1 MKSIVFFVAFFI
13 PTLLYSQYSTKKGN
27 SFPNGVYLSIDELKT
42 RQPSI
47 LVSQILVNGDP
58 SENVKKWFRGDS
70 LFFWNKQ
77 QVKSKISYDSVF
89 AFVDDGVL
97 YIQRKGFDHKVT
109 VPGQLCYFVE
119 SYPIRRAAS
128 APVVMD
134 KNNETMPRI
143 LDLQDGELFEYSVK
157 SLEEILALRD
167 EELFQEFIGLKNPK
181 KQRQVLLRFIERY
194 NERHPMNN
202 SSL

>member
-1 MKSIVFFVAFFI
+1 MKRILFAFVFLF
-13 PTLLYSQYSTKKGN
+13 PTLLYSQNSARKEN
-27 SFPNGVYLSIDELKT
+27 SFPNGVYLSIDELKN

-47 LVSQILVNGDP
+47 LVSQILVNGEP
-58 SENVKKWFRGDS
+58 SEHVKKWFRGDS
-70 LFFWNKQ
+70 LFYKNNLLAKR
-77 QVKSKISYDSVF
+77 KISYDSIF

-97 YIQRKGFDHKVT
+97 YIQRKGYDHKVT
-109 VPGQLCYFVE
+109 VHGQLCYFVE

-134 KNNETMPRI
+134 KNNETTPRI
-143 LDLQDGELFEYSVK
+143 LDLKDGELLEYSVK

-167 EELFQEFIGLKNPK
+167 EELFQEFVGFKNPK

-194 NERHPMNN
+194 NERHPIFDSN
-202 SSL
+202 L

>member
-1 MKSIVFFVAFFI
+1 MKNIVFVLAFLY
-13 PTLLYSQYSTKKGN
+13 PTLHYSQYSTKKGN
-27 SFPNGVYLSIDELKT
+27 SFPNGVYLSIDELKNS
-42 RQPSI
+42 QPAI
-47 LVSQILVNGDP
+47 LVSQILVNGEKSD
-58 SENVKKWFRGDS
+58 NVKKWFRGDS
-70 LFFWNKQ
+70 LFYHNNQ
-77 QVKSKISYDSVF
+77 QIKSKISYDSVF

-134 KNNETMPRI
+134 KKNEIIPRI
-143 LDLQDGELFEYSVK
+143 LDLQVGELLEYSVK
-157 SLEEILALRD
+157 SLEEILASRD
-167 EELFQEFIGLKNPK
+167 EELFHEFIGLKNPK
-181 KQRQVLLRFIERY
+181 KQRQLLLRFIERY

>member
-1 MKSIVFFVAFFI
+1 MKSIVFVVAFFI

-42 RQPSI
+42 RQPTI
-47 LVSQILVNGDP
+47 LISQILLNDEP
-58 SENVKKWFRGDS
+58 TENVKKWFRGDS
-70 LFFWNKQ
+70 LFFRNNQ
-77 QVKSKISYDSVF
+77 HVKSKISYDSVF

-119 SYPIRRAAS
+119 SYPTRRAAS

-134 KNNETMPRI
+134 KNNETIPRI
-143 LDLQDGELFEYSVK
+143 LDLQDGEIFEYSVK

-194 NERHPMNN
+194 NDRHPMNN